1 MIGCMK
7 QSIHLIDFIKGK
19 NKMWKIKKTERI
31 LDSEFV
37 KVDKDDVI
45 LPKGRE
51 LPDFY
56 KVTIKDCS
64 AIVAIKE
71 DHHIILKKEYR
82 HCYKQELIEIPAGVL
97 EAGEDPLKTAKR
109 ELLEETG
116 YKSDKWKYLGKTLE
130 SSAKLTNYM
139 HIYMAEDCK
148 KVSKQKLDYCED
160 IEIIEVDFEEA
171 IQMIMNNEII
181 CNSSIGAI
189 LKVARI
195 KQL

>member
-1 MIGCMK
+1 
-7 QSIHLIDFIKGK
+7 
-19 NKMWKIKKTERI
+19 MWKIKKTERI

-45 LPKGRE
+45 LPNNKE
-51 LPDFY
+51 IPDFC

-64 AIVAIKE
+64 AIVALTE

-82 HCYKQELIEIPAGVL
+82 HCYQEELIEIPAGVL
-97 EAGEDPLKTAKR
+97 EADEDPLKAAER

-116 YKSDKWKYLGKTLE
+116 YISDQWTYLGKTVE

-139 HIYMAEDCK
+139 HIYLAENCK
-148 KVSKQKLDYCED
+148 KVSEQKLDYGED
-160 IEIIEVDFEEA
+160 IEVIEVDFEDA